1 MRTKLSSW
9 VLAAALALPGGALV
23 ACGEA
28 KEAVNDAGNKVEKEA
43 GEAGEKIKKEANK
56 AKDKATDSDGGNES
70 Y

>member
-9 VLAAALALPGGALV
+9 ALVAVLALPGGALM

-28 KEAVNDAGNKVEKEA
+28 REAVNDAGNKVEKEA
-43 GEAGEKIKKEANK
+43 EKAGEKIKKEADK
-56 AKDKATDSDGGNES
+56 AKDKATDSDGGNEG